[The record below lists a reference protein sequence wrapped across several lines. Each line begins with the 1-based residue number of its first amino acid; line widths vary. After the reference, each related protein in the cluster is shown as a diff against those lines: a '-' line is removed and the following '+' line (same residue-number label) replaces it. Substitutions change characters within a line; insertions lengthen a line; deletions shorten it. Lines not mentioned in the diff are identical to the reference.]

1 MISRKLTSCLDYTEK
16 KLSLF
21 LCDAIITEAVLT
33 LFMSQKPGPELVEE
47 GTWLRVVVTALSLSL
62 SLFLC
67 LGTHFPYTISS
78 SSPHLGERRAEHPFS
93 RASLLFQTHPFPNG
107 RPTVRQGHWVGMHLS
122 GCCWGNR
129 LEVCRARTT
138 SGRLLAGGCV
148 CLLIRAGSG

>member
-62 SLFLC
+62 SVSLL
-67 LGTHFPYTISS
+67 
-78 SSPHLGERRAEHPFS
+78 RNPFS
-93 RASLLFQTHPFPNG
+93 LYHLLFQSPPG
-107 RPTVRQGHWVGMHLS
+107 RKKS
-122 GCCWGNR
+122 
-129 LEVCRARTT
+129 
-138 SGRLLAGGCV
+138 
-148 CLLIRAGSG
+148 